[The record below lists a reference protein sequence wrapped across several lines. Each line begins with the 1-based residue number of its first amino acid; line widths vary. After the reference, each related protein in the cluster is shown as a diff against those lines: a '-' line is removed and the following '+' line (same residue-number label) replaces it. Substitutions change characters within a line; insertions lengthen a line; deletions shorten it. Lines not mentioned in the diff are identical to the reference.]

1 MAASKTP
8 IVRPPIGSVDWEGL
22 AWLMRIPNHRRELF
36 IDWLQTCI
44 KEEWEDAAIPPEK
57 VALWRRV
64 ERINADIARTGRA
77 FIRAVE
83 QRRALSTP
91 SDERKRA
98 ELLAKYLKA
107 EMAAEPL
114 KWLSNREIIMAV
126 GNYIQ
131 SENAPQRGAPKR
143 PNRFAAF
150 LEYTLYVACAL
161 GGRVSF
167 NRKTGKGN
175 VVDLLVEL
183 RPIMPPRLIPKALP
197 MPLIERLSTKAHG
210 LMVRTASSSTPGIRA
225 TESVH

>member
-1 MAASKTP
+1 MAASKNP

-22 AWLMRIPNHRRELF
+22 AWLMGIPNHRRELF

-44 KEEWEDAAIPPEK
+44 KEEWEHAAIPPEK

-91 SDERKRA
+91 SDERKKA

-107 EMAAEPL
+107 EMAAEPM

-126 GNYIQ
+126 GNYIK
-131 SENAPQRGAPKR
+131 SRTPLNEGR
-143 PNRFAAF
+143 PSIRTDSRSS
-150 LEYTLYVACAL
+150 LSTRSTLPALWVVACL
-161 GGRVSF
+161 S
-167 NRKTGKGN
+167 T
-175 VVDLLVEL
+175 
-183 RPIMPPRLIPKALP
+183 
-197 MPLIERLSTKAHG
+197 ERLATAMWSICWSNY
-210 LMVRTASSSTPGIRA
+210 VRSCRP
-225 TESVH
+225 V